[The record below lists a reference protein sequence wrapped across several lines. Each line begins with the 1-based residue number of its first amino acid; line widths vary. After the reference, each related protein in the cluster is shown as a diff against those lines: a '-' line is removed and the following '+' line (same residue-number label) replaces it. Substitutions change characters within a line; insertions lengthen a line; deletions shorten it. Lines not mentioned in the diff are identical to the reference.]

1 MIENC
6 NRINDSRI
14 SKVMNHFINNFSD
27 KGKNESQTSSSLS
40 KHLTINKKIVLMI
53 FLALLIL
60 PVVSALVGTDESGF
74 SMAGC
79 EDKTLLGRCSD
90 ISFGGIGK
98 PFFCNIS
105 ATGFNLT
112 PNCGLNS
119 SSFCACPSEAI
130 VCGKDRDCT
139 TVENKKALCASH
151 NQNSDDCVTLG
162 GNIIGGVCFWNTTE
176 PKCKACPDLG
186 YFDCSYYTNNGGED
200 ACELDSCFLGKSGL
214 GVGIYESEVTFV
226 NYYREWYN
234 NECVLSYNTQDP
246 AGNKCN
252 CRTTQKLSE
261 CIDDEATLTWTKVC
275 TNTTADT
282 HCVTNITQPRTTPIS
297 CGKATS
303 PLPFFSFFN
312 FVAVLSFLLVY
323 YAFKIKKEGKKK

>member
-1 MIENC
+1 MIDNC

-27 KGKNESQTSSSLS
+27 KRKKAKSVE
-40 KHLTINKKIVLMI
+40 HLTQLTKKIFLMI

-60 PVVSALVGTDESGF
+60 PVVSALVGTDESKF

-79 EDKTLLGRCSD
+79 WDKTLLGRCSPLNKPGFCTD
-90 ISFGGIGK
+90 TGGV
-98 PFFCNIS
+98 
-105 ATGFNLT
+105 FNLT

-119 SSFCACPSEAI
+119 SYCACPPEVI
-130 VCGKDRDCT
+130 VCGKNRDCT
-139 TVENKKALCASH
+139 AVENRKGECESH
-151 NQNSDDCVTLG
+151 DNDLDNCITLG
-162 GNIIGGVCFWNTTE
+162 DQIIGGVCFWNSTGE
-176 PKCKACPDLG
+176 CKACPDLG
-186 YFDCSYYTNNGGED
+186 YFDCSYYTNNGGEA

-226 NYYREWYN
+226 NYYCEWN
-234 NECVLSYNTQDP
+234 ATSGCALSYNMQDP

-261 CIDDEATLTWTKVC
+261 CIDDEAALTWTKVC
-275 TNTTADT
+275 VNTTAEAP
-282 HCVTNITQPRTTPIS
+282 CVTSITQPRTTTIS

-323 YAFKIKKEGKKK
+323 YVFKIKKEGKKK